1 MAVPVAAPPA
11 VGSAS
16 TFGGATALGTDDGAP
31 ALRGTTVGVGAIIG
45 VVGCSTRAERRTSEY
60 PPSTTPMRAIA
71 HESPTITHVAP
82 SMGRPP
88 EDAFAAPGVVCACAK
103 TAELLGTS
111 VYGR

>member
-1 MAVPVAAPPA
+1 
-11 VGSAS
+11 
-16 TFGGATALGTDDGAP
+16 
-31 ALRGTTVGVGAIIG
+31 
-45 VVGCSTRAERRTSEY
+45 
-60 PPSTTPMRAIA
+60 MRAIA